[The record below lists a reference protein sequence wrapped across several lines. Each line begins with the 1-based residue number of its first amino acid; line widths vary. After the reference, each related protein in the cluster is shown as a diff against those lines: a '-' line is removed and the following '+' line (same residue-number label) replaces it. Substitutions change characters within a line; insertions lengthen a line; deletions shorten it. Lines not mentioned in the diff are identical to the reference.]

1 MAKYTV
7 TQVNGETSGLNEARE
22 RRSITVDE
30 SRVDFIK
37 TEMRHDMRTN
47 SAHSS
52 DWVKVTPV

>member
-1 MAKYTV
+1 MANYKV

-47 SAHSS
+47 PAHSS
-52 DWVKVTPV
+52 DWVKVTPA